1 MTRGRAPKFIQ
12 AELDFIK
19 EHWPEDN
26 NVQKINWIVR
36 RLKFYTSAHVHKEA
50 IKMGLGSGSSIKNAR
65 SHWTDEDDQILIRL
79 RASGKTFEEIRK
91 EMGRTRQ
98 ACAARYS
105 KLKSDGKI
113 PPSIL

>member
-19 EHWPEDN
+19 EHWPEDD

-36 RLKFYTSAHVHKEA
+36 KLKFYTRAHVHKEA
-50 IKMGLGSGSSIKNAR
+50 LKMGLGLGSSIKNANGP
-65 SHWTDEDDQILIRL
+65 WTDEEDRILIRL
-79 RASGKTFEEIRK
+79 KDSGKTFEEICK
-91 EMGRTRQ
+91 EMGRTRP
-98 ACAARYS
+98 ACAARYR

-113 PPSIL
+113 PPSVL